1 MYNREMGNKFRNSDF
16 SKNKQS
22 RGNWPVTMNTTRY
35 DQGTN
40 ACGNCQ
46 HGRHTSC
53 RPRLDGTLCSC
64 SCDTASTMRVA
75 HEHAEYAA
83 GNVLTLKES
92 IGTFYPVIT
101 KDF

>member
-1 MYNREMGNKFRNSDF
+1 MAKNF
-16 SKNKQS
+16 SNVHTLQLLSKRVYIYGKS
-22 RGNWPVTMNTTRY
+22 
-35 DQGTN
+35 

-46 HGRHTSC
+46 QGRHTKC

-64 SCDTASTMRVA
+64 SCDTANAMRLA
-75 HEHAEYAA
+75 HESAEYAS
-83 GNVLTLKES
+83 GNTLTLKES